1 MEPLLVAL
9 IVLIV
14 IVGLIIAGTRF
25 STYLFL
31 LTVEANQL
39 HARRR
44 PVVEEGMVR
53 DTVYGVEH
61 PSYYENLDTGSSS
74 ARYARN
80 ILVIVAVIL
89 LIAIA
94 AIISFTA
101 GAFH

>member
-9 IVLIV
+9 VALII
-14 IVGLIIAGTRF
+14 IVGLIIVGTRF

-31 LTVEANQL
+31 LTVEANHL

-44 PVVEEGMVR
+44 TAVEEGMLQESA
-53 DTVYGVEH
+53 YGIER
-61 PSYYENLDTGSSS
+61 PLYYETLDTGSSS
-74 ARYARN
+74 ARLARN
-80 ILVIVAVIL
+80 VLVVVAVIL

-94 AIISFTA
+94 AIISITA